1 MENKI
6 IKLPA
11 LKEESDEFGNDIYH
25 ERLRNQAL
33 KEAANK
39 LREQGFD
46 VLFTDN

>member
-1 MENKI
+1 MKNKV

-11 LKEESDEFGNDIYH
+11 LKEESDEFGNDVYH

-33 KEAANK
+33 KEAATK

-46 VLFTDN
+46 VVFTNN